1 MKFASASIFAA
12 LALSSSIYA
21 APPLKLP
28 RLAYT
33 TSVATTTATAT
44 TTTSLQPSS
53 QTMSNTPTSTRTPLG
68 EPIYHTSPFFTAILL
83 QLFPEHQG
91 SSNLRNT
98 MVSEVLT
105 KVSEAKNTLYR
116 ENGITLTPEEL
127 DLDRVTFTKTTDGR
141 RLVEYPGR
149 HTFFGILMSAIQD
162 PPNFTD
168 ENVMAASPAMDGSLH
183 FGDAQAAPLS
193 VLDLETSQVYVQS
206 FLDEL
211 LRLMRQF
218 DMWLARTKSNVKKI
232 KVKPKNTETSA
243 LITAFN
249 SYFSQM
255 IAKFTQATTSL
266 SQLLQNTG
274 EPRDPNDLIALGLTI
289 IEDIRK
295 DQKDEK
301 PFSDAVYKFFKDDPQ
316 AKLLVKWILD
326 VCFYPFDQMLK
337 SGKRLRNQLNGIDG
351 DDPHDDGGSN
361 PQPAQSDVDP
371 QPVQHDV
378 DPQPVQSDVDPQPV
392 EHDVDPRPVEDEVN
406 VKLGSDWEDDLDD
419 VLDDDLEDSSDPRLA
434 GHDSDLDSDL
444 DLDLGSDLE
453 LDREL
458 EDLER
463 QFKELK
469 ARRTSGHLDYKGLGS
484 GLDYDSDDDW
494 FPYDPRMYE

>member
-21 APPLKLP
+21 APPLKSLS
-28 RLAYT
+28 LAYT
-33 TSVATTTATAT
+33 TSVATATATAT
-44 TTTSLQPSS
+44 ATTSLQPSS
-53 QTMSNTPTSTRTPLG
+53 QTMSNTPASTRTPLG
-68 EPIYHTSPFFTAILL
+68 EPIYHTSPFFTAVLSKL
-83 QLFPEHQG
+83 VHEHQG

-105 KVSEAKNTLYR
+105 KVSEAKNALYR

-127 DLDRVTFTKTTDGR
+127 DLDRATSTKTTDGR

-168 ENVMAASPAMDGSLH
+168 ENVMAASPAMTGSLH
-183 FGDAQAAPLS
+183 SGHDQAAPLP
-193 VLDLETSQVYVQS
+193 VLDLEFPQVYVQS

-232 KVKPKNTETSA
+232 KVEPKNTETSA

-301 PFSDAVYKFFKDDPQ
+301 PFSDAVYKFFKHDLR
-316 AKLLVKWILD
+316 AKLLAKWILD

-337 SGKRLRNQLNGIDG
+337 SGKQLRNQLNGIDG

-361 PQPAQSDVDP
+361 PQPVEHEVDP
-371 QPVQHDV
+371 QPAQHDV
-378 DPQPVQSDVDPQPV
+378 DPQPV
-392 EHDVDPRPVEDEVN
+392 EDEVN
-406 VKLGSDWEDDLDD
+406 VELGSDLED
-419 VLDDDLEDSSDPRLA
+419 VLDDDLEDSSDPQPVQHEVSPQPVEDELN
-434 GHDSDLDSDL
+434 GGSDSDW
-444 DLDLGSDLE
+444 
-453 LDREL
+453 
-458 EDLER
+458 EDV
-463 QFKELK
+463 
-469 ARRTSGHLDYKGLGS
+469 
-484 GLDYDSDDDW
+484 SDDDS
-494 FPYDPRMYE
+494 DPQPVEDELNGGPDSDWEDVPDDSDP

>member
-33 TSVATTTATAT
+33 TSVATATATAT

-68 EPIYHTSPFFTAILL
+68 EPIYHTSPFFTAVLL
-83 QLFPEHQG
+83 QLFPEHQSIG
-91 SSNLRNT
+91 NARQIMIT
-98 MVSEVLT
+98 RILT
-105 KVSEAKNTLYR
+105 KVSEAKNTMYR

-127 DLDRVTFTKTTDGR
+127 DLDRATSTRITDGR

-183 FGDAQAAPLS
+183 SGGAQAAPLS
-193 VLDLETSQVYVQS
+193 VLDLEFPDVYVQS

-218 DMWLARTKSNVKKI
+218 NIWLAKTKSSAKKI

-243 LITAFN
+243 LITAFD

-255 IAKFTQATTSL
+255 ISKFTRAMTSL

-274 EPRDPNDLIALGLTI
+274 ESRAPNDLITLGLAI
-289 IEDIRK
+289 VEDIRK

-371 QPVQHDV
+371 QPVEHG
-378 DPQPVQSDVDPQPV
+378 VDPQPV
-392 EHDVDPRPVEDEVN
+392 EHEVN
-406 VKLGSDWEDDLDD
+406 PQPVQHNLHS
-419 VLDDDLEDSSDPRLA
+419 
-434 GHDSDLDSDL
+434 DSDSDS

-458 EDLER
+458 KELDDEL
-463 QFKELK
+463 KELK
-469 ARRTSGHLDYKGLGS
+469 ARMALEYPNFNS
-484 GLDYDSDDDW
+484 GLDDDSDDDW